1 LATHV
6 SGLPNLVDN
15 DTGQPVTGVG
25 IACADEQA
33 WDAVWHRVQTM
44 PIEFDPGQQTSYNQT
59 NYALLGKVINK
70 ISGKPFT
77 QFIKERQ
84 LDPVGM
90 SGTRYGDDSAIVPH
104 RARSY
109 SNLDSGNGAPADER
123 ATLTAQYVRFAPFLL
138 TAAGLNSSAHDLAR
152 WIIALQ
158 EGQLLNKFS
167 LTTLWTPSILSGGKA
182 GTWGLGWPIVAR
194 KKHMS
199 YMPQGGAKAA
209 IAVYPEDDLAIVI
222 LTNLQGSMPERFI
235 DRVAAYYIPDF
246 PPA

>member
-1 LATHV
+1 
-6 SGLPNLVDN
+6 
-15 DTGQPVTGVG
+15 
-25 IACADEQA
+25 
-33 WDAVWHRVQTM
+33 
-44 PIEFDPGQQTSYNQT
+44 
-59 NYALLGKVINK
+59 
-70 ISGKPFT
+70 
-77 QFIKERQ
+77 
-84 LDPVGM
+84 
-90 SGTRYGDDSAIVPH
+90 
-104 RARSY
+104 
-109 SNLDSGNGAPADER
+109 
-123 ATLTAQYVRFAPFLL
+123 
-138 TAAGLNSSAHDLAR
+138 LNSSAHDLAR

-158 EGQLLNKFS
+158 EGQLLNESS